1 MRWMKILD
9 ENYYDLII
17 NNAIAPI
24 YANDDNI
31 TYINER
37 HALIHLPAADNICS
51 LGTMPYHIAYLKLLL
66 LSAWEPPELSPY
78 RRIPIWIYRAWGY
91 WSVLLTPELITPILH
106 SAILTVLPESS
117 LFGTRPIKMVRRRND
132 LPSARNIR
140 PRRSIMLYPQ
150 ITLIL

>member
-1 MRWMKILD
+1 MKILD

-51 LGTMPYHIAYLKLLL
+51 LGTMLITYSLAYLKLLL

-91 WSVLLTPELITPILH
+91 WSVLLTPELNHLYLGPDQSKWYAAGTIYLRHGISDRGDQSCFIL
-106 SAILTVLPESS
+106 
-117 LFGTRPIKMVRRRND
+117 RY
-132 LPSARNIR
+132 PSFYSTCI
-140 PRRSIMLYPQ
+140 
-150 ITLIL
+150 